1 MFLDQIAHKKSF
13 TMFLDRKSVF
23 LDDQSTDKVT
33 KFAFLLRVLMVL
45 VKNLHFFH
53 SLFFRLNRP
62 KKVFRDVLNRKVA
75 FLDDNSIKLKKW
87 QMVQWFLSK
96 N

>member
-33 KFAFLLRVLMVL
+33 KICIFAKGFDGFGEKFAF
-45 VKNLHFFH
+45 FSF
-53 SLFFRLNRP
+53 S
-62 KKVFRDVLNRKVA
+62 VF
-75 FLDDNSIKLKKW
+75 
-87 QMVQWFLSK
+87 
-96 N
+96 